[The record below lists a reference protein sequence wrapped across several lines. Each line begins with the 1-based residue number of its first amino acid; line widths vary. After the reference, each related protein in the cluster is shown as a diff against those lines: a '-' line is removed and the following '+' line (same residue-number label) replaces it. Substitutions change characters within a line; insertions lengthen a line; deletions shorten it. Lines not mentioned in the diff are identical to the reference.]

1 MIKFVQHKN
10 VDTDK
15 WDECIKK
22 SVNSLPYAF
31 SWYLDI
37 VVEHWDALVLN
48 DYEAVFPLPSKQ
60 KISIKVF
67 LYTLLGTTVRS
78 CFPRLVKV

>member
-1 MIKFVQHKN
+1 MIKFVLHKD

-22 SVNSLPYAF
+22 SVNALPYAF

-37 VVEHWDALVLN
+37 VAEYWDALVLN
-48 DYEAVFPLPSKQ
+48 DYEAVSYTHLTLPTKA
-60 KISIKVF
+60 
-67 LYTLLGTTVRS
+67 
-78 CFPRLVKV
+78 